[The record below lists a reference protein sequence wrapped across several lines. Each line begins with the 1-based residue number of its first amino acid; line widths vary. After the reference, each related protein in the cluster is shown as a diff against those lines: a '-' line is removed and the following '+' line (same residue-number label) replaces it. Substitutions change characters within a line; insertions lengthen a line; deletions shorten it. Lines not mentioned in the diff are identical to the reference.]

1 VPKIIS
7 SADESGGNQDQTG
20 LRSETLADDEPKPD
34 VDKGLEKVAV
44 EPDWVPEAKAE
55 TKIEAGTSSRW
66 PPNRTILFLWVQD
79 RRTL

>member
-44 EPDWVPEAKAE
+44 EPDWVPEA
-55 TKIEAGTSSRW
+55 
-66 PPNRTILFLWVQD
+66 
-79 RRTL
+79 